1 MAEKKDEKK
10 DVPKL
15 STLPKSFADWE
26 VGSSYEIVKQ
36 IGSGSYGYVVEAIQ
50 KSTGKKVAIKRL
62 NKIFD
67 DTIDCKR
74 ILREVTLLR
83 KLKYAN
89 LVNIIEILEP
99 TDLKNFDTIYVVMEY
114 AQSDLK
120 KLLKSPIHL
129 EMIHIQTLIY
139 NILLGLKYIH
149 SADVLHRDLKP
160 ANVLINEDC
169 SVKICDFGLARSIEG
184 IEGAHYKKD
193 QNDPEDDLPLPKA
206 ESKPAKQGNP
216 KLVKSSGGLIKATN
230 MKRELTGHVVTRW
243 YRAPELILLEKDY
256 TAAIDVWSVGC
267 IFGELLGMIKEN
279 APTFL
284 DRSPLFPGT
293 SCFPLSPD
301 RSNNIKRG
309 GFPHSA
315 QDQLSIIFSILGT
328 PSEEDFDFVTDAK
341 AIEYLKSFPPKK
353 RVDFLDLYPA
363 ATPEG
368 LELLKKCLQFN
379 PRKRITIDEAINHPF
394 LSKVRDKTKEIVSGG
409 PIILDFEK
417 EGDMTVDRLRELF
430 IEEIKNYRRKPVS

>member
-1 MAEKKDEKK
+1 MQEKKEEKIAP
-10 DVPKL
+10 PKL

-26 VGSSYEIVKQ
+26 VGSNYEIVKQ

-50 KSTGKKVAIKRL
+50 KNSGKKVAIKRL

-83 KLKYAN
+83 KLKYPN

-99 TDLKNFDTIYVVMEY
+99 NDLKNFDTIYVVMEY

-129 EMIHIQTLIY
+129 EMIHIQTLVY

-184 IEGAHYKKD
+184 IEGAHYRKD
-193 QNDPEDDLPLPKA
+193 SNEEDDPLPKA
-206 ESKPAKQGNP
+206 EAKVVKQGNP
-216 KLVKSSGGLIKATN
+216 KLIKSSGGLIKATN

-267 IFGELLGMIKEN
+267 IFAELLGMIKEN

-328 PSEEDFDFVTDAK
+328 PVEEDFDFVTDAK
-341 AIEYLKSFPPKK
+341 AIEYLKSFPAKK
-353 RVDFLDLYPA
+353 RVEFTELYPA
-363 ATPEG
+363 ATPEA
-368 LELLKKCLQFN
+368 LDMIKKCLQFN
-379 PRKRITIDEAINHPF
+379 PKKRTTIDDALNHPF
-394 LSKVRDKTKEIVSGG
+394 LTKVRDKSKELVISGG
-409 PIILDFEK
+409 VVLDFEK
-417 EGDMTVDRLRELF
+417 EGDMTVERLRELF
-430 IEEIKNYRRKPVS
+430 IEEIKTYKKKI

>member
-1 MAEKKDEKK
+1 MVDNQKS
-10 DVPKL
+10 VPKL
-15 STLPKSFADWE
+15 SALPKSFQDWE
-26 VGSSYEIVKQ
+26 VGPGYEIVKQ

-62 NKIFD
+62 NKIFED
-67 DTIDCKR
+67 VVDCKR
-74 ILREVTLLR
+74 ILREVVLLR
-83 KLKYAN
+83 KLN
-89 LVNIIEILEP
+89 HPHLVNIIEILEP
-99 TDLKNFDTIYVVMEY
+99 SDPKNFDTLYVVLEY

-139 NILLGLKYIH
+139 NILVGLKYIH

-184 IEGAHYKKD
+184 IEGAHWEPQKE
-193 QNDPEDDLPLPKA
+193 EDDDI
-206 ESKPAKQGNP
+206 KPDTKKEVKQGNP
-216 KLVKSSGGLIKATN
+216 KLVKSGGLIKAKN

-256 TAAIDVWSVGC
+256 TSAIDVWSLGC

-301 RSNNIKRG
+301 RSNNVKRG
-309 GFPHSA
+309 GFPHSS
-315 QDQLSIIFSILGT
+315 QDQLGVIFSVLGT
-328 PSEEDFDFVTDAK
+328 PKEEDMDFVTDAK
-341 AIEYLKSFPPKK
+341 AIEYLKSFPHKK
-353 RVDFLDLYPA
+353 PVEFSEIYPA
-363 ATPEG
+363 ATSDA
-368 LELLKKCLQFN
+368 LDLLKKMLKFN
-379 PRKRITIDEAINHPF
+379 PRKRITINEALNHPF
-394 LSKVRDKTKEIVSGG
+394 VSKVRDKSKETTAPG
-409 PIILDFEK
+409 PVILEFEK
-417 EGDMTVDRLRELF
+417 EGEMTAERLRELF
-430 IEEIKNYRRKPVS
+430 LEEIKHYRKK

>member
-1 MAEKKDEKK
+1 MEDKK
-10 DVPKL
+10 PTKL
-15 STLPKSFADWE
+15 SALPKSFADWE
-26 VGSSYEIVKQ
+26 VGSNYEILKQ

-62 NKIFD
+62 NKIFE

-83 KLKYAN
+83 KLN
-89 LVNIIEILEP
+89 HPNIVNIIEILEP
-99 TDLKNFDTIYVVMEY
+99 SDPKGFDTIYVVMEH

-129 EMIHIQTLIY
+129 EMVHIQTLVY
-139 NILLGLKYIH
+139 NILVGLKFIH

-169 SVKICDFGLARSIEG
+169 TTKICDFGLARSIEG
-184 IEGAHYKKD
+184 IEGAHQKKK
-193 QNDPEDDLPLPKA
+193 PTDDDDDDIIPS
-206 ESKPAKQGNP
+206 ESKPDAKRQGTG
-216 KLVKSSGGLIKATN
+216 KLVRSAGGGLKTKQ

-256 TAAIDVWSVGC
+256 TAAIDVWSLGC
-267 IFGELLGMIKEN
+267 IFAELLGMIKEN

-301 RSNNIKRG
+301 RNATSKKG
-309 GFPHSA
+309 GFPHSS
-315 QDQLSIIFSILGT
+315 QDQMSLIFSVLGT
-328 PSEEDFDFVTDAK
+328 PAEEDLEFVTDAK
-341 AIEYLKSFPPKK
+341 ALEYLKSFPPKK
-353 RVDFLDLYPA
+353 CVNFADLYPA
-363 ATPEG
+363 ATKDA
-368 LELLKKCLQFN
+368 LDLLQKCLIFN
-379 PRKRITIDEAINHPF
+379 PFKRITIDAAINHPF
-394 LSKVRDKTKEIVSGG
+394 LSKVRDKSREVYASG
-409 PIILDFEK
+409 PVTMEFEK
-417 EGDMTVDRLRELF
+417 EGDLSADRLRELF
-430 IEEIKNYRRKPVS
+430 LSEIAQYKKK

>member
-1 MAEKKDEKK
+1 MQDKKDEKR
-10 DVPKL
+10 DIPKL
-15 STLPKSFADWE
+15 STLPRSFADWE
-26 VGSSYEIVKQ
+26 VSPNYEVVKQ

-50 KSTGKKVAIKRL
+50 KSSGKKVAIKRL

-83 KLKYAN
+83 KLRYPN

-99 TDLKNFDTIYVVMEY
+99 SDLKNFDTIYVVMEY

-129 EMIHIQTLIY
+129 EMIHVQTLIY

-184 IEGAHYKKD
+184 IEGAHYRKD
-193 QNDPEDDLPLPKA
+193 SNEEDDAPLPKA
-206 ESKPAKQGNP
+206 EPKVVKMGNP
-216 KLVKSSGGLIKATN
+216 KLVKSAAGLVKTTN

-267 IFGELLGMIKEN
+267 IFAELLGMIKEN

-301 RSNNIKRG
+301 RSNSAKRG

-328 PSEEDFDFVTDAK
+328 PTEEDFSFVTDGK
-341 AIEYLKSFPPKK
+341 AIEYLKSFPIKK
-353 RVDFLDLYPA
+353 RADFNELYPA
-363 ATPEG
+363 ATAEG
-368 LELLKKCLQFN
+368 LDLIKCCLQFN
-379 PRKRITIDEAINHPF
+379 PKKRVSIDEAINHPF
-394 LSKVRDKTKEIVSGG
+394 LIKVRDKSREQVAPGLIT
-409 PIILDFEK
+409 LDFEK
-417 EGDMTVDRLRELF
+417 EGDMPVERLRELF
-430 IEEIKNYRRKPVS
+430 IEEIKSYRKK